1 MLTLWTQNTNKQT
14 NKQMKPQIKKK
25 KNQKNNQTKPQLTIS
40 DFFLKFVL
48 VIEDLFPNGW
58 E

>member
-1 MLTLWTQNTNKQT
+1 MLILWTQNINKQT
-14 NKQMKPQIKKK
+14 HKQNPKRKKTTKQNPSWPFQI
-25 KNQKNNQTKPQLTIS
+25 
-40 DFFLKFVL
+40 FFLEFVL